1 MRSFLL
7 GAATSLSMLNIDSP
21 AEWRSVAIFIFLL
34 LLFLLDIITPEKKEE
49 GKESK

>member
-7 GAATSLSMLNIDSP
+7 GVATSLSMLNIGSP
-21 AEWRSVAIFIFLL
+21 AEWRNVAIFIFLS

-49 GKESK
+49 KESK